1 MRQGKQEG
9 LEQDYPGSLDGDIVF
24 IWTNILPRKSR
35 VKFGKVNIR

>member
-24 IWTNILPRKSR
+24 IWTNLM
-35 VKFGKVNIR
+35 FDQLM

>member
-24 IWTNILPRKSR
+24 IWTNILPRNSTS
-35 VKFGKVNIR
+35 